1 MKSNQDR
8 NGNAKVLRVAVA
20 SVFALVGAT
29 SHAAGTAQQNLAV
42 TANVPTNCL
51 IATTALAFGAYD
63 PIQANAGS
71 SHLDNNTGKVTV
83 TCTKGSSPVI
93 TLGQGLTPDG
103 SSSAAAPLRRL
114 AKGGDYLAYGLY
126 KDAARTQVWGDT
138 AGTGYAVANPTGAAQ
153 EVTVY
158 GRIDGGQNVPFGDY
172 ADTVVATVTF

>member
-1 MKSNQDR
+1 MKSNQGR
-8 NGNAKVLRVAVA
+8 NGNANVLRVAVA

-51 IATTALAFGAYD
+51 IATTALGFGAYD
-63 PIQANAGS
+63 PIQANAGA
-71 SHLDNNTGKVTV
+71 SHLDNSSGKVTV

-93 TLGQGLTPDG
+93 TLDQGLSGEGTND
-103 SSSAAAPLRRL
+103 APLRRMV
-114 AKGGDYLAYGLY
+114 KGTDYLSYALY
-126 KDAARTQVWGDT
+126 KDAARTQVWGNT
-138 AGTGYAVANPTGAAQ
+138 AGTGHAVANPTGAAQ

-158 GRIDGGQNVPFGDY
+158 GRITGGQNVPFGDY